1 MPARFRV
8 LEDNLRTPSGIS
20 YVIENR
26 RAMTHVFPELF
37 ASHRIRRVADYP
49 QRLLEAL
56 RATAPPGVDDPC
68 VVVLTPGMHNAAYF
82 EHSFLARQMGVELVE
97 GRDLVCRDQRV
108 YMRTTAG
115 EQRVDV
121 VYRRVDDDF
130 LDPVH
135 FRPDSVL
142 GCAGI
147 LNAARAGNVTIAN
160 APGNGV
166 ADDKAVYPYV
176 PAMIEYYLGEVPI
189 LANVET
195 YRLEDAEVCEW
206 ALVPPRRAR
215 VQAGRRLG
223 RQGHRDRPGG
233 DRGRAVRPAAEGARR
248 PARLDRAGAG
258 RACRPRRPS
267 STVAWARATSTCG
280 RSR

>member
-1 MPARFRV
+1 
-8 LEDNLRTPSGIS
+8 
-20 YVIENR
+20 
-26 RAMTHVFPELF
+26 MTHVFPELF

-56 RATAPPGVDDPC
+56 RATAPPGVNDPC
-68 VVVLTPGMHNAAYF
+68 VVVLTPGIHNAAYF

-97 GRDLVCRDQRV
+97 GRDLVCRDQHV

-121 VYRRVDDDF
+121 VYRRVDDEF

-195 YRLEDAEVCEW
+195 YRLEDPEVCDVG
-206 ALVPPRRAR
+206 ARPPRPAR

-223 RQGHRDRPGG
+223 RQRHRHRT
-233 DRGRAVRPAAEGARR
+233 RR
-248 PARLDRAGAG
+248 Q
-258 RACRPRRPS
+258 
-267 STVAWARATSTCG
+267 
-280 RSR
+280 RSRCSPTSG

>member
-1 MPARFRV
+1 
-8 LEDNLRTPSGIS
+8 
-20 YVIENR
+20 
-26 RAMTHVFPELF
+26 MTHVFPELF

-68 VVVLTPGMHNAAYF
+68 VVVLTPGIHNAAYF

-121 VYRRVDDDF
+121 VYRRIDDDF

-166 ADDKAVYPYV
+166 ADDKAIYPYV

-195 YRLEDAEVCEW
+195 YRLEDPEICEW
-206 ALVPPRRAR
+206 ALDRDRRAG

-223 RQGHRDRPGG
+223 RERDRHRAGG
-233 DRGRAVRPAAEGARR
+233 VRSDARR
-248 PARLDRAGAG
+248 SAR
-258 RACRPRRPS
+258 
-267 STVAWARATSTCG
+267 
-280 RSR
+280 